1 MQEWK
6 TVFEN
11 DDIIIIDKPCGL
23 AVQAVDEDFIK
34 KYKSLHGIELSPITR
49 LDQPVSGLCLM
60 GKNSRATAH
69 YTNVL
74 VSGKLYKSYVAVV
87 EGHFPKEINKIETLL
102 LKKGNKAVEDKKNGK
117 LCTIDISS
125 IIHLDRYSILRL
137 TIGTGRFHQIRA
149 QLSILGFPVK
159 GDLKYHSK
167 RSNKEGG
174 IYLHCDTLKINIGD
188 EVMEFIAP
196 FPDDKPLYSLVN
208 G

>member
-23 AVQAVDEDFIK
+23 AIQAVDEDFIK
-34 KYKSLHGIELSPITR
+34 TYKSLNGLELFPITR

-60 GKNSRATAH
+60 GKNSASTAH
-69 YTNVL
+69 YTNIL
-74 VSGKLYKSYVAVV
+74 VTGQLYKSYVAVV
-87 EGHFPKEINKIETLL
+87 EGHFPKEINKIETHL

-117 LCTIDISS
+117 LCTLDILS
-125 IIHLDRYSILRL
+125 ITHLDRYSILRL
-137 TIGTGRFHQIRA
+137 TIGSGRFHQIRA
-149 QLSILGFPVK
+149 QLSISGFPVK
-159 GDLKYHSK
+159 GDLKYQSK

-174 IYLHCDTLKINIGD
+174 IYLHCDTIKLKVG
-188 EVMEFIAP
+188 EVDMVFSAP
-196 FPDDKPLYSLVN
+196 FPETKSLYKVN